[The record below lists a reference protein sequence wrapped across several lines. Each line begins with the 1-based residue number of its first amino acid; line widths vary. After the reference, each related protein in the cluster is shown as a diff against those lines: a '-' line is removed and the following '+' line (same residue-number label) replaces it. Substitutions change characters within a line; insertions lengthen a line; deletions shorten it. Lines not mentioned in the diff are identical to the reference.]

1 MATLQDLD
9 HVFNLET
16 GQHYPGNM
24 PTLQLYK
31 KKKTLLNF
39 LEEIMASFGNST
51 TLQEIDH
58 VFTLE
63 TSQYYPG
70 NLSTLQL
77 YKKKNTLLKFL
88 EEILASFGNSTTLQ
102 GNNNDKVKFRFGKF
116 EEISSKINL
125 VITSTHLHDILTY
138 LLRF

>member
-1 MATLQDLD
+1 MSLLWKLANTI
-9 HVFNLET
+9 HET
-16 GQHYPGNM
+16 C
-24 PTLQLYK
+24 QLYNSTR

-39 LEEIMASFGNST
+39 LEEILASFGNST

-70 NLSTLQL
+70 NLPTLQL
-77 YKKKNTLLKFL
+77 YKKKKTLLIFL

-102 GNNNDKVKFRFGKF
+102 RNNNDKVKFRFGKF